1 MNVINESLSFNEPYS
16 KLKDTEK
23 ELKILINHLIQDFY
37 NIKTKE
43 NDINDKIDQLINADT
58 SDMSNMENQNFILK
72 KQKLLKEYRGLLQQ
86 YRSKQSMLL
95 RNLTELSK
103 SVVDQPQKMQS
114 IIEQKQKSENSIS
127 ELSESNLSKLTF
139 QTVITIAEN
148 LMTKDLKENKDGK
161 QF

>member
-1 MNVINESLSFNEPYS
+1 MNAINENLSFNEPYS

-37 NIKTKE
+37 NIKNKE

-161 QF
+161 

>member
-16 KLKDTEK
+16 KLKDTEN

-37 NIKTKE
+37 NIKNKE

>member
-1 MNVINESLSFNEPYS
+1 MNAINESLSFNEPYS
-16 KLKDTEK
+16 KLKDTEN

-161 QF
+161 

>member
-23 ELKILINHLIQDFY
+23 ELKILINNLIQDFY

>member
-16 KLKDTEK
+16 KLKDTEN
-23 ELKILINHLIQDFY
+23 ELKILINNLIQDFY

>member
-23 ELKILINHLIQDFY
+23 ELKILINNLIQDFY
-37 NIKTKE
+37 NIKNKE

>member
-1 MNVINESLSFNEPYS
+1 MNAINESLSFNEPYS
-16 KLKDTEK
+16 KLKDTEN

-148 LMTKDLKENKDGK
+148 LMTKDLKENNDGK
-161 QF
+161 

>member
-1 MNVINESLSFNEPYS
+1 MNAINESLSFNEPYS
-16 KLKDTEK
+16 KLKDTEN

-37 NIKTKE
+37 NIKNKE

>member
-37 NIKTKE
+37 NIKNKE

>member
-1 MNVINESLSFNEPYS
+1 MNAINESLSFNEPYS
-16 KLKDTEK
+16 KLKDTEN

-58 SDMSNMENQNFILK
+58 SDMSNMENQNCILK

-161 QF
+161 

>member
-1 MNVINESLSFNEPYS
+1 MNAINESLSFNEPYL
-16 KLKDTEK
+16 KLKDTEN
-23 ELKILINHLIQDFY
+23 ELKILINYLIQDFY
-37 NIKTKE
+37 NIKNKE

-139 QTVITIAEN
+139 QTVISIAEN

-161 QF
+161 

>member
-148 LMTKDLKENKDGK
+148 LMTKDLKEKTDGK
-161 QF
+161 

>member
-1 MNVINESLSFNEPYS
+1 MNAINESLSFNEPYS
-16 KLKDTEK
+16 KLKDTEN

-43 NDINDKIDQLINADT
+43 NDINDKIDQLINSDT

-161 QF
+161 

>member
-58 SDMSNMENQNFILK
+58 SDMSNMEN
-72 KQKLLKEYRGLLQQ
+72 
-86 YRSKQSMLL
+86 
-95 RNLTELSK
+95 
-103 SVVDQPQKMQS
+103 
-114 IIEQKQKSENSIS
+114 
-127 ELSESNLSKLTF
+127 
-139 QTVITIAEN
+139 
-148 LMTKDLKENKDGK
+148 
-161 QF
+161 

>member
-16 KLKDTEK
+16 KLKDTEN

-37 NIKTKE
+37 NIKNKE

-95 RNLTELSK
+95 RNLTEISK

-161 QF
+161 

>member
-1 MNVINESLSFNEPYS
+1 MNAINESLSFNEPYL
-16 KLKDTEK
+16 KLKDTEN

-37 NIKTKE
+37 NIKNKE

-148 LMTKDLKENKDGK
+148 LMTKNLKENKDGK
-161 QF
+161 